1 MAGIIIY
8 IPQAPLINPTTEIVP
23 VKSATTFVDSNI
35 KNIVDDIV
43 ITQNTITQ
51 DPAGIKLDF
60 INESYELG
68 DPFGI
73 NINID
78 NYNGILNINGI
89 PLITP
94 IITPDKT
101 LPVTIDGLQYY
112 IQLYLPT
119 P

>member
-8 IPQAPLINPTTEIVP
+8 IPQAPLINPTSEIVP
-23 VKSATTFVDSNI
+23 VKSAVTFVDSNI

-60 INESYELG
+60 TNELYELG

-78 NYNGILNINGI
+78 NYNGILNINGVA
-89 PLITP
+89 PTP
-94 IITPDKT
+94 ATVTIDKVF
-101 LPVTIDGLQYY
+101 PVTIGGIQYY
-112 IQLYLPT
+112 LQLYI
-119 P
+119 